1 MSERDTICAL
11 ASGQPPAA
19 ICIIRLSGDRIWKLA
34 GALLDCGLPEP
45 RRATLTRFRDE
56 DGHLIDEGIVV
67 FMPGPHSYTGED
79 TLELYLHGGPAV
91 INHAISTLTREP
103 GVRLAEPGEFT
114 RRAFEAGKI
123 DLTEAEGVA
132 DIIEA
137 ETNAQ
142 KAQALRQLSGGLTQ
156 QYDQWRAELTGI
168 LALIEVAV
176 DFPDEDDAPEETTAP
191 VLRKLG
197 ALISDMEAALGDRGI
212 GEKIRDGFRIA
223 IIGAPNAGKSTL
235 LNRLA
240 GREAAIVTSL
250 PGTTRDVIEIRRVMG
265 GQIVWISDTAGLRE
279 TEDEIEAEGVRRAQK
294 VAAEADLRVFMVDG
308 SAPDPGVL
316 TSPYRLPTDM
326 VVVNKADA
334 DLAENLPAHDFRISA
349 KTGDGVETLE
359 RALSE
364 FISARAASV
373 EAPVI
378 TRARHRARL
387 VEGLACLVAAR
398 DALELGTGAEL
409 AAEDVRMAIR
419 HLGSVIGVVGV
430 EDVLGAVFS
439 EFCIGK

>member
-56 DGHLIDEGIVV
+56 DGHLIDEGLVV

-91 INHAISTLTREP
+91 INHAISTLTSEP

-316 TSPYRLPTDM
+316 TSPYRLSSDM

-349 KTGDGVETLE
+349 KTGDGVQTLE

>member
-34 GALLDCGLPEP
+34 GALLDCGLPDP
-45 RRATLTRFRDE
+45 RRATLTKFRDE
-56 DGHLIDEGIVV
+56 DGNLIDEGLAV

-91 INHAISTLTREP
+91 ITHAISTLTKEP

-142 KAQALRQLSGGLTQ
+142 KAQALRQLTGGLTE
-156 QYDQWRAELTGI
+156 QYDRWRAELTGI

-176 DFPDEDDAPEETTAP
+176 DFPDEDDAPDETTQP
-191 VLRKLG
+191 VVRKLND
-197 ALISDMEAALGDRGI
+197 LIEDIEAALGDRGI

-240 GREAAIVTSL
+240 GRDAAIVTSR
-250 PGTTRDVIEIRRVMG
+250 PGTTRDVIEVRRIIG
-265 GQIVWISDTAGLRE
+265 GQVVWLSDTAGLRE
-279 TEDEIEAEGVRRAQK
+279 TDDEIEAEGVRRAER
-294 VAAEADLRVFMVDG
+294 VAAEADLRLFMVDG
-308 SAPDPGVL
+308 SAPETGVL
-316 TSPYRLPTDM
+316 SSPFRQPTDM
-326 VVVNKADA
+326 VVVNKADETPA
-334 DLAENLPAHDFRISA
+334 PALPEFDHRISA
-349 KTGDGVETLE
+349 RDGDGVPELE
-359 RALSE
+359 AAIAD
-364 FISARAASV
+364 FISRKAASV

-387 VEGLACLVAAR
+387 VDGLSCLIAAR
-398 DALELGTGAEL
+398 EALTLGTGPEL
-409 AAEDVRMAIR
+409 AAEDVRLAIR
-419 HLGSVIGVVGV
+419 HLGAVVGAVGV

-439 EFCIGK
+439 QFCIGK

>member
-19 ICIIRLSGDRIWKLA
+19 ICIIRLSGDAIWKLA

-45 RRATLTRFRDE
+45 RRATLTKFRDE
-56 DGHLIDEGIVV
+56 DGNLIDEGLAL

-91 INHAISTLTREP
+91 IEHAISTLIKEP
-103 GVRLAEPGEFT
+103 DVRMAEPGEFT

-137 ETNAQ
+137 ETTAQ
-142 KAQALRQLSGGLTQ
+142 KAQALRQLTGGLTE
-156 QYDQWRAELTGI
+156 QYDHWRAELTGI

-191 VLRKLG
+191 VITKLNR
-197 ALISDMEAALGDRGI
+197 LIGQLEEALGDRGI

-240 GREAAIVTSL
+240 GRDAAIVTSR
-250 PGTTRDVIEIRRVMG
+250 PGTTRDVIEIRRVLG
-265 GQIVWISDTAGLRE
+265 GQVVWISDTAGLRE
-279 TEDEIEAEGVRRAQK
+279 TEDEIEAEGVRRAER
-294 VAAEADLRVFMVDG
+294 VAAEADLRLLMVDG
-308 SAPDPGVL
+308 ASPELGVL
-316 TSPYRLPTDM
+316 TSHYRQAADM
-326 VVVNKADA
+326 VIVNKADA
-334 DLAENLPAHDFRISA
+334 DLSADLPDFNY
-349 KTGDGVETLE
+349 K
-359 RALSE
+359 
-364 FISARAASV
+364 ISARDGAGVAELEAALADFIAKKAASV

-387 VEGLACLVAAR
+387 VEGLSCLIAAR
-398 DALELGTGAEL
+398 DALDLGTGAEL
-409 AAEDVRMAIR
+409 AAEDVRLAIR
-419 HLGSVIGVVGV
+419 HLGAIVGTVGV

-439 EFCIGK
+439 QFCIGK

>member
-45 RRATLTRFRDE
+45 RRATLTKFRDE
-56 DGHLIDEGIVV
+56 DGNLIDEGLAV

-91 INHAISTLTREP
+91 TTHAISTLTSEP

-142 KAQALRQLSGGLTQ
+142 KAQALRQLTGGLTE
-156 QYDQWRAELTGI
+156 QYDQWRADLTGI
-168 LALIEVAV
+168 LALVEVVV
-176 DFPDEDDAPEETTAP
+176 DFPDEEDAPEETTAP
-191 VLRKLG
+191 VIRKLTR
-197 ALISDMEAALGDRGI
+197 LIHEIEEALGDRGI

-240 GREAAIVTSL
+240 GRDAAIVTSR
-250 PGTTRDVIEIRRVMG
+250 PGTTRDVIEVRRVMG
-265 GQIVWISDTAGLRE
+265 GQIVWLSDTAGLRE
-279 TEDEIEAEGVRRAQK
+279 TEDEIEAEGVRRAER
-294 VAAEADLRVFMVDG
+294 VAAEADLRLFMVDG
-308 SAPDPGVL
+308 SAPELGVL
-316 TSPYRLPTDM
+316 SSPFRQSTDM

-334 DLAENLPAHDFRISA
+334 DLASGLPEYDHKISA
-349 KTGDGVETLE
+349 KDGDGVPELE
-359 RALSE
+359 KALAD
-364 FISARAASV
+364 FISNKAASV

-387 VEGLACLVAAR
+387 VDGLSCLIAAR
-398 DALELGTGAEL
+398 DALEHGTGPEL
-409 AAEDVRMAIR
+409 AAEDVRLAIR
-419 HLGSVIGVVGV
+419 HLGAVVGSVGV

-439 EFCIGK
+439 QFCIGK